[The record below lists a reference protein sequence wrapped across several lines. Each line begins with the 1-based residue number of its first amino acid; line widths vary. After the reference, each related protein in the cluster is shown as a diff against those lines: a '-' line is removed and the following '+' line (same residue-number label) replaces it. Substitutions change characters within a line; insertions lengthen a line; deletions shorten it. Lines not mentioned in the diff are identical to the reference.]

1 MFYIVLT
8 EDKPGCQALRD
19 QHRAA
24 HYAYLVAHEHLLLAS
39 GGLQTEDGDGFIG
52 GLIVLK
58 VDSRAE
64 AEQFAAQDPFTKAG
78 LFAFVR
84 IERWK
89 RAFFDFERAEES
101 R

>member
-19 QHRAA
+19 RHRAD
-24 HYAYLVAHEHLLLAS
+24 HYAYLIEHKQLLLAS
-39 GGLQTEDGDGFIG
+39 GGLQTDDGNGFTG
-52 GLIVLK
+52 GLIILDVT
-58 VDSRAE
+58 SRAE
-64 AEQFAAQDPFTKAG
+64 AEQFAAQDPFAKAG

-89 RAFFDFERAEES
+89 KAFFDFESAA
-101 R
+101 